1 MKTISDILNLRD
13 DKKWLDTT
21 CPFCGS
27 SRLIVKNNE
36 FFFCNG
42 CQEKGDVINLVRK
55 LHNLSYSEALKFI
68 GAPSQSAYKSTHTVV
83 TRVITPSI
91 DWQQQ
96 VGRGVVMCAKVL
108 STTQSKT
115 SYLTTVRGLTMETI
129 RNAKL
134 GYARNDICFKVA
146 GAEKD
151 VCIRKGI
158 TIPRYNLSGQLVN
171 VNVRCEYNQSQLD
184 YYESKGKKP
193 PKYVGVSGYGV
204 SMYCAGNVKI
214 SPIVV
219 VVEGEFDALL
229 MQQFV
234 DRNVCVV
241 TMGASGYKFSQE
253 EIELIKSK
261 KNVLRCFD
269 NDDAG
274 KEADKTFT
282 QIFSNSSRIELPTGI
297 KDFTELWQAVGTKAT
312 QQFIDDLQL

>member
-1 MKTISDILNLRD
+1 MKTISDILGLRS
-13 DKKWLDTT
+13 DKNYIDTT

-27 SRLIVKNNE
+27 SRFIVQQRRN

-42 CQEKGDVINLVRK
+42 CGFHGDVSNLVQK
-55 LHNLSYSEALKFI
+55 MYNMTYAESLVFI
-68 GAPSQSAYKSTHTVV
+68 DAPSQSAYKSTHTVV
-83 TRVITPSI
+83 TRVTTPSI
-91 DWQQQ
+91 EWQQQ
-96 VGRGVVMCAKVL
+96 VGRGVVMCERILA
-108 STTQSKT
+108 TTQSKMN
-115 SYLTTVRGLTMETI
+115 YLTTVRGLTMETI

-134 GYARNDICFKVA
+134 GYARNDICFKIA

-158 TIPRYNLSGQLVN
+158 TIPKFNLSGQLVN
-171 VNVRCEYNQSQLD
+171 VNVRCEYDQRQLD

-193 PKYVGVSGYGV
+193 PKYVGVSGYAV
-204 SMYCAGNVKI
+204 SMYSAGNVKI

-234 DRNVCVV
+234 GRNVCVV

-253 EIELIKSK
+253 EIELLRGK
-261 KNVLRCFD
+261 KKLLRCFD

-282 QIFSNSSRIELPTGI
+282 QIFKNSSRIELPTGI

-312 QQFIDDLQL
+312 QQFVNSLT